1 MDYAPTTS
9 DSGQAGSL
17 PHDGQAGSL
26 PYEESSPPEFAGEAP
41 KRSKRRQTTHL
52 KLVPET
58 RELRDQLHAK
68 CREVAA
74 GLDKARP
81 PSAVLEKSGPFI
93 ATQVSAKSLP

>member
-17 PHDGQAGSL
+17 PHDGPAASL
-26 PYEESSPPEFAGEAP
+26 LYEEGSPPEFANEAP
-41 KRSKRRQTTHL
+41 KRSKRRLTAHL

-58 RELRDQLHAK
+58 RELRDKLHAK

-74 GLDKARP
+74 TSRHLAWSLSLSSR
-81 PSAVLEKSGPFI
+81 VSGTSFR
-93 ATQVSAKSLP
+93 